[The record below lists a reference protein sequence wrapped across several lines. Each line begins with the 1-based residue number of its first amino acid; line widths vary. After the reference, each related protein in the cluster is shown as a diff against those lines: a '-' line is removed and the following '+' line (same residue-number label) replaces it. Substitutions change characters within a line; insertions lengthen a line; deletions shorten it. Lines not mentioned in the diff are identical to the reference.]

1 MKAVLSA
8 AGTMLLAATL
18 FAGEAHAQARRA
30 APAAATA
37 GGQYSLIGG
46 DTVGNNHDVISGE
59 FGFPSVSLGYTHGMS
74 PTTDIGAKF
83 DLLYGVE
90 SVTNGCCQFGLGF
103 RVPLRLTATR
113 RDKLSVLVHIDPG
126 VKLYTFSSTWFGF
139 QFPVGL
145 TLGYAA
151 APDLTVAFGVDLPMT
166 IFVTPSPAA
175 FYIAPLFG
183 PAFEYHIDRQ
193 LAIGLNTRFGPVINT
208 ATPGVPGFPGFFSS
222 PSSTNFGFVTQLL
235 LAYRL

>member
-1 MKAVLSA
+1 MVIGRSTPKATVRS
-8 AGTMLLAATL
+8 G
-18 FAGEAHAQARRA
+18 
-30 APAAATA
+30 AAAYPRVRPT
-37 GGQYSLIGG
+37 GNWNPNHVELKVYSLTPGSMC
-46 DTVGNNHDVISGE
+46 TSTLN
-59 FGFPSVSLGYTHGMS
+59 
-74 PTTDIGAKF
+74 
-83 DLLYGVE
+83 
-90 SVTNGCCQFGLGF
+90 
-103 RVPLRLTATR
+103 LTATR
-113 RDKLSVLVHIDPG
+113 HDKLSVLVHIDPG

-235 LAYRL
+235 LSYRL